1 MDCRKMK
8 DRESKLLFNIVGSE
22 RKMQTMEVTGEQHM
36 VTGGFETGR
45 DVRPVCDE
53 RIG

>member
-1 MDCRKMK
+1 MK

-22 RKMQTMEVTGEQHM
+22 RKMQTMEVTGEQHIVM
-36 VTGGFETGR
+36 GGFETGR
-45 DVRPVCDE
+45 DARPVCDE